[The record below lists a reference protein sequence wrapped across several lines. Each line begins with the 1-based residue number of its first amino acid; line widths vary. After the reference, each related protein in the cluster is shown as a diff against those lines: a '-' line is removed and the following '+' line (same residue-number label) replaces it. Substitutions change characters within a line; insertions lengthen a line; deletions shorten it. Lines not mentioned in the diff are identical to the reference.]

1 MSQHEASSERIVKDQ
16 VVQDQVVQDQVVQ
29 DQVVQDRVVKGLGEI
44 AFRVNDLDAMQAFYS
59 EVIGL
64 NLMRR
69 FEHIAFFDIAPGYG
83 HHTQILA
90 LFDRAGT
97 DGYQGLDAAKT
108 TVDHIA
114 FTIDLADFEA
124 EKVRLEQLGLQ
135 VDTAI
140 HTWVQW
146 RSLYVNDPEGNR
158 VEFVCFDASIDK
170 T

>member
-1 MSQHEASSERIVKDQ
+1 MPQHEALSERIIKG
-16 VVQDQVVQDQVVQ
+16 
-29 DQVVQDRVVKGLGEI
+29 RVVKGLGEI
-44 AFRVNDLDAMQAFYS
+44 AFRVNDLDTMQAFYS

-64 NLMRR
+64 NLMQR

-83 HHTQILA
+83 QHTQILA
-90 LFDRAGT
+90 LFDRA
-97 DGYQGLDAAKT
+97 DSEGYQGLDADKT

-124 EKVRLEQLGLQ
+124 EKTRLEQLDLQ

-158 VEFVCFDASIDK
+158 VEFVCFDPSIDK